1 MCVCPAHAF
10 LSPAQ
15 DRPSHQHLLQCGE
28 APLAAG
34 QCGWSPPGGPE
45 RARPVWHGGLLD
57 HLGKCCTLC
66 DLRRLFCCPA
76 PGGSQRFIPP
86 VPDGGQQ
93 RRGPLYWRDKRQ
105 SHHAL
110 QHSHHG
116 LGLWTLQVGNTD
128 LMVQTISAHSTNQMM
143 LKPTQ
148 WPLIKVLIQ
157 QVLLLF
163 FSLQAHFDSL
173 HLHACRLPGKKML
186 GLCFWFWLMSVAPNT
201 AIFTFLT
208 LLLSSPL
215 TVLACFS
222 SGTLTFRWK
231 SFPPFEA
238 PQKSMVTWWVESTA
252 SQEWNTSDCCK
263 FRIIHHE
270 ALFIVSRVRVRV
282 IVSYNVCDN
291 HTGWSS

>member
-1 MCVCPAHAF
+1 MCICVCVCHAF

-128 LMVQTISAHSTNQMM
+128 LMVQTISARSNQMM

-173 HLHACRLPGKKML
+173 HLRACRLPDKKML
-186 GLCFWFWLMSVAPNT
+186 GLCLWFWLMSVAPNAT
-201 AIFTFLT
+201 IFTFLT

-215 TVLACFS
+215 TVLARCLQVLWRSDGNPSHHSKLLRNLWLLGELSQQLPRNETPPTAAS
-222 SGTLTFRWK
+222 S
-231 SFPPFEA
+231 E
-238 PQKSMVTWWVESTA
+238 
-252 SQEWNTSDCCK
+252 
-263 FRIIHHE
+263 
-270 ALFIVSRVRVRV
+270 
-282 IVSYNVCDN
+282 
-291 HTGWSS
+291 